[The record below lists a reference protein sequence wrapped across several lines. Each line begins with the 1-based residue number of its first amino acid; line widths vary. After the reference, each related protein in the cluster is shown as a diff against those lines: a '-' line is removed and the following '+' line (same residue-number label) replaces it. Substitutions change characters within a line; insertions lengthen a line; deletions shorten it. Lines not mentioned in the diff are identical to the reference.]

1 MHLDHDSGQV
11 MKFVYMRTTCSVS
24 ILNMGL
30 KLEVNLLKQLVLIL
44 LCLFLK
50 CAEYELE
57 TFGARGDEICLMAFY
72 LNPDFIEVSL
82 KT

>member
-1 MHLDHDSGQV
+1 
-11 MKFVYMRTTCSVS
+11 MKFVYMRTACSVS
-24 ILNMGL
+24 IMNMGL
-30 KLEVNLLKQLVLIL
+30 KLQVNLLKQLVFIF

-57 TFGARGDEICLMAFY
+57 TFDARCDEICLMAFY
-72 LNPDFIEVSL
+72 INPDFIDVSL